1 MIEKAK
7 SESDEKQKAEKQK
20 HDEAD
25 DELGRELED
34 SFPAS
39 DPPSMTQP
47 SGKTGA
53 PDHRATKRITSGR
66 RRIRPALAWLE
77 DI

>member
-7 SESDEKQKAEKQK
+7 SEIDEKQKAEKQK

-34 SFPAS
+34 FSR
-39 DPPSMTQP
+39 
-47 SGKTGA
+47 
-53 PDHRATKRITSGR
+53 RAIR
-66 RRIRPALAWLE
+66 RR
-77 DI
+77 